1 MKASS
6 ELIPCPRPFKSAR
19 YLVLCST
26 MGLLWVAFLLRV
38 DRVVAR
44 VFHVDEYISM
54 LAAQMTAVR
63 GAPVLPSGIWYP
75 QGLLT
80 SYLAAPFVW
89 LSNGVQEELLR
100 WPSLLVGMFTVASY
114 YVVARRLFASR
125 AAGFFAMA
133 FAALDMLMIL
143 WSSRVRMYAPASLF
157 ALWALYFAVRGV
169 VHFPRST
176 AWLAAAIC
184 FLGAAI
190 SHSVIVIA
198 LPIWGLAI
206 LVTMGLRG
214 ERPSVE
220 GMRAGLRQN
229 GPTWVAIIV
238 VILIALAFGVVS
250 QEAFLTPEQGSRD
263 APLFDFS
270 ALIGKFLS
278 PGISWQRVDDF
289 VYYFTSE
296 IYAPLALLAIVAALM
311 ALVAVVRKRSTSHQL
326 ATLCLAFIFLFTI
339 AGLGF
344 LVTST
349 WRKTRYL
356 FILCQPAFMLLAADG
371 LARLGALAGSWLRVH
386 SRWLSDAGAL
396 IGVALIVVVW
406 GSDTWNG
413 LGTRGTGD
421 YDAAFAWVEDQWREG
436 DRVMTVHPSAAYLYL
451 GRVDYYAVG
460 ERARV
465 LYDEESEEMVDRY
478 VGATLID
485 SAEALNRVLAEST
498 GRLWFVVDRK
508 RLFRR
513 YDPLFTQQVFAQMDI
528 VHRSGGVFVFL
539 SHRYPRPVSAQP
551 TADIFARFDD
561 LVELEGYSVD
571 LEAIAPDNS
580 VPLVLYWRPLTADV
594 PRPFKVFVQ
603 LRNGQG
609 EIVAQADHYI
619 FEGLLS
625 GDVLR
630 DLIGQGEWL
639 RDGVQLI
646 IPNPLPRGHYRL
658 LVGLYDEVTGE
669 RVPVQADTSGENAVV
684 LTWFDLP

>member
-1 MKASS
+1 MKASNES
-6 ELIPCPRPFKSAR
+6 ALHLHSLNSAR
-19 YLVLCST
+19 FLILWCSV
-26 MGLLWVAFLLRV
+26 GLLLVAFLFRV

-54 LAAQMTAVR
+54 LAAQMTAVK
-63 GAPVLPSGIWYP
+63 GTPVLPSGIWYP

-89 LSNGVQEELLR
+89 LSTGVQEELLR
-100 WPSLLVGMFTVASY
+100 WPSLLVGMFIVASY

-125 AAGFFAMA
+125 AAGLFAMA
-133 FAALDMLMIL
+133 FVALDVLMIL
-143 WSSRVRMYAPASLF
+143 WSSRVRMYALAGLL
-157 ALWALYFAVRGV
+157 ALWALYFVIRGV
-169 VHFPRST
+169 VHHPRST
-176 AWLAAAIC
+176 AWLAAAVC
-184 FLGAAI
+184 FLGAVI
-190 SHSVIVIA
+190 SHSVIIVA
-198 LPIWGLAI
+198 MPMWGLAV
-206 LVTMGLRG
+206 LVTVWLKG
-214 ERPSVE
+214 ERPS
-220 GMRAGLRQN
+220 AGGVRTALQRD
-229 GPTWVAIIV
+229 GFAWIVIIGV
-238 VILIALAFGVVS
+238 VLIALAFGMVG
-250 QEAFLTPEQGSRD
+250 QEAFLTPEQRSRD
-263 APLFDFS
+263 IQLIDFA

-289 VYYFTSE
+289 IYYFTSE
-296 IYAPLALLAIVAALM
+296 VYAPLAVLASVAALM
-311 ALVAVVRKRSTSHQL
+311 ALVAVVRRRSTSHQL
-326 ATLCLAFIFLFTI
+326 ATLCLFFIFLLTI

-371 LARLGALAGSWLRVH
+371 LARLGALAGSRLQVRP
-386 SRWLSDAGAL
+386 RWLSDVGAL

-406 GSDTWNG
+406 GSDAWNG

-421 YDAAFAWVEDQWREG
+421 YDAAFAWVKEQWQEG

-451 GRVDYYAVG
+451 GHVDYYAAG

-465 LYDEESEEMVDRY
+465 LYDEESEETVDRY
-478 VGATLID
+478 VGATLVD
-485 SAEALNRVLAEST
+485 SVEALNRVLAESA

-513 YDPLFTQQVFAQMDI
+513 YNPLFTQQSFAQMEV
-528 VHRSGGVFVFL
+528 VHRSGDVLVFL
-539 SHRYPRPVSAQP
+539 SHQYPYPLPEQP
-551 TADIFARFDD
+551 AREILARFDD
-561 LVELEGYSVD
+561 LVELGGYSVD
-571 LEAIAPDNS
+571 LRALAPDNS

-603 LRNGQG
+603 LRNEYN

-619 FEGLLS
+619 LEGLLNR
-625 GDVLR
+625 DTLR

-639 RDGVQLI
+639 RDGVRLF
-646 IPNPLPRGHYRL
+646 IPNPLPQGHYRL
-658 LVGLYDEVTGE
+658 LVGLYDEATGE

-684 LTWFDLP
+684 LTRFDLL